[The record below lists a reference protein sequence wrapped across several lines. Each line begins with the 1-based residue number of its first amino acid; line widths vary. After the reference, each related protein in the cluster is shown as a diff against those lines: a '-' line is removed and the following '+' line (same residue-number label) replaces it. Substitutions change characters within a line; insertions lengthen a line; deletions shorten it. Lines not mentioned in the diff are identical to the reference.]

1 MTLTCIHCLSDDTGS
16 GRIGSTPEQMGMPLA
31 GMPLRGAAVRRGGW
45 RRRAGS
51 ARERASE
58 VGGAAARVGTR
69 AGACERVLFVTLCH
83 SSKYAF
89 IKVFACGDLC
99 LGVRVSS
106 ALPILR
112 FSDREEPQGPHS
124 NY

>member
-1 MTLTCIHCLSDDTGS
+1 M
-16 GRIGSTPEQMGMPLA
+16 EMPLA
-31 GMPLRGAAVRRGGW
+31 GMPLRGAAVRGGGW
-45 RRRAGS
+45 RRRAGG
-51 ARERASE
+51 ARERVSE

-83 SSKYAF
+83 SNKYAF

-112 FSDREEPQGPHS
+112 FSDREEPQGPHTMTVS
-124 NY
+124 R